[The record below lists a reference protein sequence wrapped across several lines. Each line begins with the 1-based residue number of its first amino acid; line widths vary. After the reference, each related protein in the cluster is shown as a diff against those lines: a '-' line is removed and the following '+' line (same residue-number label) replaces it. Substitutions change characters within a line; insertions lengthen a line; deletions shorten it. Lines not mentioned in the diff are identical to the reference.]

1 MKTDKIDRLKIILA
15 VSSGFLL
22 TLSFPRTSISWLAWF
37 ALVPLLVALRDLS
50 PKKGLYLGLCAGIA
64 HYLSLAYWLAYTINT
79 YGNIPLYLSV
89 LILLLLSA
97 YLALYVGIFSM
108 ALIQL
113 CTNPLFCLIAI
124 PLIWVSLEYIRSFFL
139 TGFPWELIGYTQFDT
154 LHMIQIADIFG
165 VYGVSFCIALSNAV
179 IFLAFLYLTGKEWKE
194 KAVKTRLAAGS
205 IMSLVLIVGLVW
217 LYGKVRIQ
225 SISELTSDS
234 PSARV
239 TVVQG
244 NIGQDKKWSP
254 AFQRAS
260 TEKYIKLSLL
270 AKEQKPDLIVWP
282 ETATPFYFLY
292 NIELSK
298 MVKRG
303 IHDTGVDFLIGSPSF
318 RRWKNK
324 IEYYNSAYLVGPE
337 GNIFGK
343 YDKVHLVPFGEYVP
357 LKKFLPFL
365 GKIVEHVGDFRS
377 GEKGHTIQWGEYRL
391 GIQICYEI
399 IFPNLSRAMTKNNA
413 ALLVNITNDAWFGR
427 SSAPYQ
433 HFSMAIFR
441 AVENRRSIIRSAN
454 TGISGFIGPSGRV
467 VASTQLFTDAIMT
480 RTVPMLDEKTFYSR
494 FGDLFAMACL
504 VLTLIASLH
513 QFVRYLSQARISRN

>member
-1 MKTDKIDRLKIILA
+1 
-15 VSSGFLL
+15 
-22 TLSFPRTSISWLAWF
+22 
-37 ALVPLLVALRDLS
+37 
-50 PKKGLYLGLCAGIA
+50 
-64 HYLSLAYWLAYTINT
+64 
-79 YGNIPLYLSV
+79 
-89 LILLLLSA
+89 
-97 YLALYVGIFSM
+97 
-108 ALIQL
+108 
-113 CTNPLFCLIAI
+113 
-124 PLIWVSLEYIRSFFL
+124 
-139 TGFPWELIGYTQFDT
+139 
-154 LHMIQIADIFG
+154 
-165 VYGVSFCIALSNAV
+165 
-179 IFLAFLYLTGKEWKE
+179 
-194 KAVKTRLAAGS
+194 
-205 IMSLVLIVGLVW
+205 MSLVLIIGLVW
-217 LYGKVRIQ
+217 LYGKGRIQ
-225 SISELTSDS
+225 SISELASDS
-234 PSARV
+234 PSVRV

-260 TEKYIKLSLL
+260 IEKYIKLSLL

-292 NIELSK
+292 NTGLSK
-298 MVKRG
+298 MVKGG
-303 IHDTGVDFLIGSPSF
+303 IHDTGVDFLFGSPSF

-413 ALLVNITNDAWFGR
+413 ALLINITNDAWFGR

-454 TGISGFIGPSGRV
+454 TGISGFIDPLGRV

-480 RTVPMLDEKTFYSR
+480 RSVPILDEKTFYSR

-504 VLTLIASLH
+504 ALTLIAALY
-513 QFVRYLSQARISRN
+513 QLVRYLSQARINQKTKITKKNEKK